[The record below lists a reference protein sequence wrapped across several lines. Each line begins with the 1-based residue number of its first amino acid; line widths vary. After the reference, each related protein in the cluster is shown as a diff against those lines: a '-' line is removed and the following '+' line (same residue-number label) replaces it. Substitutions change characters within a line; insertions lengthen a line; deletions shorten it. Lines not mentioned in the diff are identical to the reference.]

1 MAEIK
6 GRITPLAIFVA
17 LRTYGVSVTQSDV
30 RDWNVPRLKDGKSI
44 TNCGVGLKLKPEKG
58 GRFRAYNLNK

>member
-6 GRITPLAIFVA
+6 GRISPLAIFGV
-17 LRTYGVSVTQSDV
+17 LREYRVHVTQNDV
-30 RDWNVPRLKDGKSI
+30 RDHYVRRLKAGQSI
-44 TNCGVGLKLKPEKG
+44 TLHGVGLKLKPEKG